1 MVFMRVGHD
10 FSVFAGLSYQ
20 CWGQQFAYVQIFL
33 VDPRIVDISVCSAFY
48 LLGESGKLLTC
59 GNKKMKV

>member
-1 MVFMRVGHD
+1 MTFLYLLVCLTSVGG
-10 FSVFAGLSYQ
+10 SNLP
-20 CWGQQFAYVQIFL
+20 YVQIFP